1 MIDAMSCSSL
11 ATIDEPIRSPLRH
24 LDADAVSAAAR
35 VETRNREIHLPPV
48 SAYRW
53 WARRTESING
63 AILDALK
70 IDYPRRLLVVDPF
83 AGGGVIPLAAVIRG
97 HRTYAQDLNPWASSG
112 LVGMLSLASVHQLAA
127 AGARLR
133 EVAIPLL
140 VQAYATTLSDGRP
153 AEISHT
159 FRVATAACPR
169 CATALRLFPHALVS
183 LRVRRERAQDVAFLA
198 CPWGHLFAG
207 SEHGRQVCPDCGTLT
222 DPTDEYTPGRLA
234 TCPSCGTT
242 TKLRAL
248 AGGGNWNWQ
257 VALVERSV
265 ERNRELAL
273 PTSAEVDQAERGWAP
288 SLALAEIPVG
298 QETQVLRRHGFHTWA
313 DIYPARQR
321 AVIERLLA
329 LAGEASQDPKVI
341 RALRLAIVGSTEMAG
356 LLSRWDR
363 FYLKSYESM
372 AGHRFNFTTFTAE
385 PNAWGTEA
393 AGRGSVSRRL
403 ASFDKAARW
412 LRDRAPDG
420 LEIEGPLP
428 ASRRRSVFPIKLDVR
443 VVEGSSERMVLVSGS
458 ADVVL
463 TDPPYHDDVQYDELS
478 LPLRAWAEQSLDRL
492 EGEAVV
498 NAATGQNTSYKDYQ
512 DLLHRIFR
520 ECHRVLRPD
529 GHLIF
534 SYANREPA
542 AWAAVLSALEAAGF
556 RAVGYAVL
564 ASENET
570 DVVKRQVRA
579 CNYDMLMDLCPKT
592 VTAHEPFVP
601 LQLPADAEGEFL
613 ALVGQVFMRVGK
625 LGPDTLDQLVIALR
639 STAFLLGCSGT
650 TVCCAKGSSPPARK
664 TADAFAPIRSI

>member
-1 MIDAMSCSSL
+1 MIAPAVRTSV
-11 ATIDEPIRSPLRH
+11 AAIDQPVRSPLRH

-35 VETRNREIHLPPV
+35 AETRNREVHMPPV

-70 IDYPRRLLVVDPF
+70 IDHPGRLLVVDPF
-83 AGGGVIPLAAVIRG
+83 AGGGIIPLAAVIRG

-112 LVGMLSLASVHQLAA
+112 LVGMMSLASVRELAA

-133 EVAIPLL
+133 ELAASLL
-140 VQAYATTLSDGRP
+140 IRAYATTFSDGRS

-159 FRVATAACPR
+159 FRVATGACPQ
-169 CATALRLFPHALVS
+169 CGTALRLFPHAMVS
-183 LRVRRERAQDVAFLA
+183 LRVRRERERDGAFLA
-198 CPWGHLFAG
+198 CPWGHVFQG
-207 SEHGRQVCPDCGTLT
+207 SEHGKQICPVCGTTT
-222 DPTDEYTPGRLA
+222 DPTAEYTPRRLA
-234 TCPSCGTT
+234 TCLSCGTT
-242 TKLRAL
+242 TKLEAL
-248 AGGGNWNWQ
+248 ASGGNWDWQ
-257 VALVERSV
+257 VVLVERAV
-265 ERNRELAL
+265 ERNRELAV
-273 PTSAEVDQAERGWAP
+273 PTPAEVAQAERGWAP
-288 SLALAEIPVG
+288 SLALAEIPAG
-298 QETQVLRRHGFHTWA
+298 QETQVLRRHGFRTWA

-329 LAGEASQDPKVI
+329 LAGEASEDPNVI

-363 FYLKSYESM
+363 IYLKSYESM
-372 AGHRFNFTTFTAE
+372 AGHRFNFTTFAAE
-385 PNAWGTEA
+385 PNVWGTAA

-403 ASFDKAARW
+403 LSFDKAAKW
-412 LRDRAPDG
+412 LRAQAPNG
-420 LEIEGPLP
+420 LQIEGPLP
-428 ASRRRSVFPIKLDVR
+428 VSRRRSVFPTKVDVR
-443 VVEGSSERMVLVSGS
+443 VVEGSSERMVLVDGA

-492 EGEAVV
+492 EGEAVA
-498 NAATGQNTSYKDYQ
+498 NGATGQNRGYDDYR
-512 DLLHRIFR
+512 DLLRRIFC

-542 AWAAVLSALEAAGF
+542 AWAAVLGALEAAGF
-556 RAVGYAVL
+556 RAVGYTVL

-579 CNYDMLMDLCPKT
+579 CKYDLLMDLSPKE
-592 VTAHEPFVP
+592 VKALEPFVP
-601 LQLPADAEGEFL
+601 PQLPADDEGEFL
-613 ALVGQVFMRVGK
+613 ALVGRAFMQVGRLSPDA
-625 LGPDTLDQLVIALR
+625 LGQLEITLR
-639 STAFLLGCSGT
+639 STAFLAGSAGT
-650 TVCCAKGSSPPARK
+650 TVRAMFGDP
-664 TADAFAPIRSI
+664 RSTP